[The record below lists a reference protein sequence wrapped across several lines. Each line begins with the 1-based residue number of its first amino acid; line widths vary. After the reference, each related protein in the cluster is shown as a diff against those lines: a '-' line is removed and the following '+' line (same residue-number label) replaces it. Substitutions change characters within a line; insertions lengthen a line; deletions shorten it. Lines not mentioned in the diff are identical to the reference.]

1 MMLQRMWMRGMAGWR
16 ICFHEFRRKCFY
28 DCRFPV
34 TEIPRVNRYA
44 LLPGPVHWYAALSTG
59 IHWLSS
65 CIHWNPVAITR
76 MQGYAL
82 SSTRATRINRRAWRS
97 PATLGMFRTPKS
109 LRSTAPQGRRLF
121 NYDSD
126 DEGDDDDLREKR
138 RNAKREHE
146 ELAMDGGA
154 PDSPHTTVKAQ
165 RMLSYDDGVD
175 VLGTIA
181 SLKDDEQEE
190 VVPCTQAVE
199 SPKPLS
205 QPSVITM
212 EEDIEDGEGE
222 SQYYLHIRARAN

>member
-1 MMLQRMWMRGMAGWR
+1 
-16 ICFHEFRRKCFY
+16 
-28 DCRFPV
+28 
-34 TEIPRVNRYA
+34 
-44 LLPGPVHWYAALSTG
+44 
-59 IHWLSS
+59 
-65 CIHWNPVAITR
+65 

-82 SSTRATRINRRAWRS
+82 SCTRAARINRRDWRA

-126 DEGDDDDLREKR
+126 DEGDDNEDLREKR
-138 RNAKREHE
+138 RNAKRDHE

-181 SLKDDEQEE
+181 SLKDDDQEE
-190 VVPCTQAVE
+190 VVPCTQVPE

-205 QPSVITM
+205 QPSVIIM

-222 SQYYLHIRARAN
+222 SPYYLHSRARAC

>member
-1 MMLQRMWMRGMAGWR
+1 M
-16 ICFHEFRRKCFY
+16 
-28 DCRFPV
+28 
-34 TEIPRVNRYA
+34 
-44 LLPGPVHWYAALSTG
+44 
-59 IHWLSS
+59 
-65 CIHWNPVAITR
+65 
-76 MQGYAL
+76 
-82 SSTRATRINRRAWRS
+82 
-97 PATLGMFRTPKS
+97 
-109 LRSTAPQGRRLF
+109 
-121 NYDSD
+121 
-126 DEGDDDDLREKR
+126 REKR

-146 ELAMDGGA
+146 ELSMDGGA

-190 VVPCTQAVE
+190 VVPCTQVVE

-222 SQYYLHIRARAN
+222 SQYYLHIRARAY

>member
-1 MMLQRMWMRGMAGWR
+1 
-16 ICFHEFRRKCFY
+16 
-28 DCRFPV
+28 
-34 TEIPRVNRYA
+34 
-44 LLPGPVHWYAALSTG
+44 
-59 IHWLSS
+59 
-65 CIHWNPVAITR
+65 
-76 MQGYAL
+76 
-82 SSTRATRINRRAWRS
+82 
-97 PATLGMFRTPKS
+97 
-109 LRSTAPQGRRLF
+109 
-121 NYDSD
+121 
-126 DEGDDDDLREKR
+126 
-138 RNAKREHE
+138 
-146 ELAMDGGA
+146 MDGGA